1 MTEEELKAI
10 EERCKGNYSHRYDN
24 YVDDLSDE
32 CRALIAE
39 VRRLKKVDRAAR
51 FVLLE
56 MRREFQRGDLID
68 VDELEEAINAAAE
81 PSSPKP

>member
-1 MTEEELKAI
+1 MTEEELRWI
-10 EERCKGNYSHRYDN
+10 E
-24 YVDDLSDE
+24 DE
-32 CRALIAE
+32 IGENTGYTGENLELKYEHVRALIAE
-39 VRRLKKVDRAAR
+39 VRRLTKVDRAAR

>member
-1 MTEEELKAI
+1 MTEEKLKRLEGRLPYGFTYIA
-10 EERCKGNYSHRYDN
+10 EE
-24 YVDDLSDE
+24 DE
-32 CRALIAE
+32 IDVADIKALIAE
-39 VRRLKKVDRAAR
+39 VRRLTKVDRAAR

-68 VDELEEAINAAAE
+68 VDALEEAINAGAE

>member
-1 MTEEELKAI
+1 MTEEELNRI
-10 EERCKGNYSHRYDN
+10 ERRWNGNDN
-24 YVDDLSDE
+24 PGYMVVSSDDVH
-32 CRALIAE
+32 ALIAE